1 MCHRIFLLFFLLR
14 ATTNVS
20 AQPAPAWFVQTTVF
34 AARYHPE
41 IEYQPAVGA
50 GASIGHFIHQNW
62 LAIAAGFEYTRATQQ
77 LQLAAGR
84 AETHTDIYRSLLT
97 FKAARPLKPR
107 TLVWFGSLHSGW
119 SSFQPQRLTIDVGV
133 AGKMTLR
140 PAGEIKFVAAW
151 ESGLTLHV
159 INAAALLLAV
169 RQNFSRFTSRQLGSD
184 QAERRWR
191 HEWNYATGLLYF
203 F

>member
-1 MCHRIFLLFFLLR
+1 MRRKFFLLFFLLW
-14 ATTNVS
+14 AATNVS
-20 AQPAPAWFVQTTVF
+20 AQPAPAWFIQTTLFV
-34 AARYHPE
+34 ARYHPM

-50 GASIGHFIHQNW
+50 SASIGHLIYHDW

-84 AETHTDIYRSLLT
+84 DEARTNIYRSLLT
-97 FKAARPLKPR
+97 LKAARPLKPR
-107 TLVWFGSLHSGW
+107 TLVWYGSLHSGW
-119 SSFQPQRLTIDVGV
+119 AFFKPEPLTIDAGI

-140 PAGEIKFVAAW
+140 PAGETKFVAAW

-159 INAAALLLAV
+159 IKNTALLLAV
-169 RQNFSRFTSRQLGSD
+169 RQNFLRFTSRQLGSD